1 MADRSDPL
9 RLSIV
14 NAEVDGRVVAITVEP
29 PHIVAVE
36 TGGASR
42 PTGTEA
48 VLDAAGGAV
57 LPGLHDHHVHL
68 LATAARRRS
77 IVAGPPV
84 VRSPA
89 DFDRVVAS
97 SHHATPPGEWL
108 RVIDHEDGVAG
119 AVDRA
124 RLDRLCPGRPV
135 RVQDRSGAR
144 WQLSSAAMR
153 AAGLFAET
161 VGELPA
167 GVERGDDGQPT
178 GALWRLDEWLR
189 NRLPP
194 SALPDLADLG
204 RELTGFGITGV
215 TDATPTRDV
224 SALSGLAAAVR
235 TGRLP
240 VRVTAMT
247 GAARLQVPAP
257 LSTGPVKLVLGDH
270 ELPDFDW
277 LADEI
282 AAAHREQRNVAV
294 HCVTYAAAS
303 LVIAAWSAAGVR
315 RGDRIEHASQLTDPH
330 VEQLA
335 RLDVTVVTQ
344 PGFVHHRGDHYLHEL
359 PAAEH
364 DDLYRVGSLLA
375 AGVAVAGSSDA
386 PYGPLDP
393 WRAIA
398 AASTRRT
405 CAGELL
411 GAAERVPARQ
421 ALGLYLG
428 SPGDPAGPRRRVE
441 PGALADLC
449 ILPLPLDAALAR
461 PESVRPVVTLIG
473 GRIVHDD
480 R

>member
-1 MADRSDPL
+1 M
-9 RLSIV
+9 
-14 NAEVDGRVVAITVEP
+14 VAITVKP
-29 PHIVAVE
+29 PHRR
-36 TGGASR
+36 GGNRGESADR
-42 PTGTEA
+42 H
-48 VLDAAGGAV
+48 GGRARRRRRCG

-411 GAAERVPARQ
+411 GAASAPGTAGARPLSRI
-421 ALGLYLG
+421 ARRSCG
-428 SPGDPAGPRRRVE
+428 STPPRRAGRS
-441 PGALADLC
+441 PTCASC
-449 ILPLPLDAALAR
+449 RCPWTQRWR